1 MATTAPLSYE
11 HPRRA
16 RPFLLSA
23 ENRRVRGTDAN
34 DQHDSKA
41 SYFEEALNRLEN
53 NLSEKMNTLFN
64 RMEKCSELS
73 VASSRAVGALSAQF
87 EEHKQETE
95 QRISGILNTVSELR
109 GSMNRLCSESQ
120 NLTMTALEECCNELV
135 KQIKTNTDNIT
146 RMNDNLCRVESE
158 MKSNHTRTE
167 KEIVEMR
174 QDFGG
179 MLRKVEETRSITS
192 NVSEE
197 MRLVAEEVV
206 NLGLEDINRKFTK
219 DLETFDLDWKDYR
232 DNLDQRFSSVE
243 KRIGLAEKTWSTRYD
258 DLKSLFDERMK
269 SEIDVRV
276 KDTLLPNAVNK
287 VRRDMESEFEELRRL
302 IHSLPKPTE
311 LPDTALRN
319 ISHELAQVQASMTNF
334 TSTTIPSLYRE
345 VESKI
350 AHCEHGSQQ
359 RCLDLLKEFATELD
373 FDIDRM
379 IELVHSVFVQA
390 HLPMPSGTSGSW
402 QRFKEI
408 MFDRENIGGIRVRRP
423 ILGEGSGQRPSSRLS
438 SRRAARY

>member
-1 MATTAPLSYE
+1 M
-11 HPRRA
+11 
-16 RPFLLSA
+16 
-23 ENRRVRGTDAN
+23 RVCDSH
-34 DQHDSKA
+34 DQVEPKA
-41 SYFEEALNRLEN
+41 SHFEDALSRLEQ
-53 NLSEKMNTLFN
+53 NLSDKMNTLFN

-73 VASSRAVGALSAQF
+73 VASSRAVAALSAKF

-95 QRISGILNTVSELR
+95 QRISGLLNTVGELR

-135 KQIKTNTDNIT
+135 KQIKANTDNIN
-146 RMNDNLCRVESE
+146 RLSDNLCRVEDD
-158 MKSNHTRTE
+158 MKCNHSRAE
-167 KEIVEMR
+167 KEIVDIR

-179 MLRKVEETRSITS
+179 VLKKIDETRSMTA
-192 NVSEE
+192 NVPEE
-197 MRLVAEEVV
+197 MRLIAEEAV
-206 NLGLEDINRKFTK
+206 NLGLEDINGKFTK
-219 DLETFDLDWKDYR
+219 DLEAFDLDWKDYR
-232 DNLDQRFSSVE
+232 DNLDQRFTSVD
-243 KRIGLAEKTWSTRYD
+243 KRIGLVEKTWSTRYD

-287 VRRDMESEFEELRRL
+287 VRRDMETEFEELRRL

-311 LPDTALRN
+311 FPDTAIRN
-319 ISHELAQVQASMTNF
+319 ISNEIAQVQTSMNNF
-334 TSTTIPSLYRE
+334 TSTTIPGLYRE
-345 VESKI
+345 VELKI